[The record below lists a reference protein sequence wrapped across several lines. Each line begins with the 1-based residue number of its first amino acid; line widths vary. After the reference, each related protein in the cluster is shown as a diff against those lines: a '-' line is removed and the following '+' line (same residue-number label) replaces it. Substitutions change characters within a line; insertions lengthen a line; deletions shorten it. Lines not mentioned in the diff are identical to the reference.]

1 MRSFVRRSF
10 SHYDE
15 MGLGKAKDSTFE
27 EIKQAYLINSLKYH
41 PHKDMTAFDK
51 HYAKANFVRQYQ
63 AFEVLHNK
71 KARARYDAALNGGH
85 HLDLY
90 AEASAYKRASAYF
103 HGYFGKHLWRKWEL
117 GTQVSGTVHR
127 HGKKYMVTIYPDGT
141 SSEER
146 LPGETKHEEH
156 GFHLLL
162 HELPKGGI
170 LAANFIPESVHQFHI
185 GSFQLGNY
193 IFALVAISPT
203 LLVVAAFVVF
213 CYKMCCAPKPRKKR
227 KKGAKYYD

>member
-1 MRSFVRRSF
+1 
-10 SHYDE
+10 
-15 MGLGKAKDSTFE
+15 MGLGKAKDSTYE
-27 EIKQAYLINSLKYH
+27 EIKQAYLVNSLKYH

-63 AFEVLHNK
+63 AFEVLGNK
-71 KARARYDAALNGGH
+71 HARARYDAALNGGH

-103 HGYFGKHLWRKWEL
+103 HGYFGKHLWRKWEK
-117 GTQVSGTVHR
+117 GTQVTGKVHR
-127 HGKKYMVTIYPDGT
+127 DGKMYMVTIYPDGT

-146 LPGETKHEEH
+146 LPGESKHQEH

-170 LAANFIPESVHQFHI
+170 LAANYVPEWVHQFHI
-185 GSFQLGNY
+185 GGFDVGTY
-193 IFALVAISPT
+193 IFAFVACLPT
-203 LLVVAAFVVF
+203 FAVIAAVVTLF
-213 CYKMCCAPKPRKKR
+213 YQKCCKPKPRKKR
-227 KKGAKYYD
+227 KKSQMGKQI